1 MTFSIVIR
9 ARVAETAYVVITNL
23 AGKDETYIE
32 KRKQFDGDVGEKL
45 VIILQ
50 LVNQARHMPFN

>member
-1 MTFSIVIR
+1 MTFGIVIR

-32 KRKQFDGDVGEKL
+32 KRKQFDGDVGKTSYHTSTCQSSSSYA
-45 VIILQ
+45 V
-50 LVNQARHMPFN
+50 